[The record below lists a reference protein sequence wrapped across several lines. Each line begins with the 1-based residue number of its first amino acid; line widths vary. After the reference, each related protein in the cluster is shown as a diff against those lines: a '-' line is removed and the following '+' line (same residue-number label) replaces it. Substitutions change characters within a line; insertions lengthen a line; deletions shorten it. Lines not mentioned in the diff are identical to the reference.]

1 MSKVTDKYVPA
12 SQVEVR
18 ECEDKVRLNRRHP
31 MRRTPSRLC
40 RCGNGAT
47 CMLGSSRRQASEWR
61 AAVGPSR
68 RGGGRIFHHFHFFF
82 LAAR

>member
-18 ECEDKVRLNRRHP
+18 ECEDKVRHNRRHP
-31 MRRTPSRLC
+31 HAPHSPSRLC

-47 CMLGSSRRQASEWR
+47 CMLGSSRRQASE
-61 AAVGPSR
+61 
-68 RGGGRIFHHFHFFF
+68 
-82 LAAR
+82 